1 MKIVIILLIIVIF
14 LIVLGGSTFANLQD
28 KTYTLNT
35 PGFGDETYTLPDLT
49 SEDITLDDK
58 QYSVFVKYMNI
69 PKIATFM
76 SDNSQVTVPKLDE
89 YKKILTS
96 ISGNTIS
103 YNQAVGINS
112 GTPSGRG
119 QSNPATTFQINRTL
133 LIIDVMGSLAKLY
146 CSNNKANSDENKY
159 ITNCVS
165 GDILAE
171 LERFYYLKPGNEL
184 SLDPLLLDYNVYVA
198 IWNALK
204 NRHTVFISR
213 LAKDTCD
220 KL

>member
-14 LIVLGGSTFANLQD
+14 LIVLGGSTFANLQN
-28 KTYTLNT
+28 KTYILNT

-49 SEDITLDDK
+49 SEDIRLNDE
-58 QYSVFVKYMNI
+58 QYSVFVKYMNL

-76 SDNSQVTVPKLDE
+76 SDNSQVTVLNLDE

-119 QSNPATTFQINRTL
+119 QTNPATTFQINRTL

-146 CSNNKANSDENKY
+146 CSDNTVNSDENKY
-159 ITNCVS
+159 LTNCVS
-165 GDILAE
+165 GDILPD
-171 LERFYYLKPGNEL
+171 LETYYYMTPSNKL
-184 SLDPLLLDYNVYVA
+184 SLDPLTLDYYTYVA
-198 IWNALK
+198 IWTALK
-204 NRHTVFISR
+204 DRHSVFISR
-213 LAKDTCD
+213 LAEDTYD
-220 KL
+220 TL